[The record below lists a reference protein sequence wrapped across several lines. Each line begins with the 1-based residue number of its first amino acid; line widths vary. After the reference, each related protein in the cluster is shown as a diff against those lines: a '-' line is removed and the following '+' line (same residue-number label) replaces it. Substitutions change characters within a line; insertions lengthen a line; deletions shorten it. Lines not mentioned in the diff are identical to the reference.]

1 MSTPTPSPK
10 RTKQTKRSDKPA
22 AKPKPK
28 ITWVKGQPAGRT
40 WRGGAGWASVL
51 GLFLLGACSH
61 MPDFKKH
68 VPYAPDEVRS
78 PAVQPVAVSHLVAFE
93 AGSVILDGAATQ
105 ALDAFLERQRV
116 DRADSLV
123 ITVEN
128 GGEASL
134 ARAERVAAYL
144 ALKRLD
150 TRLQVADRALL
161 GGVALTVERY
171 LVTLPGCPDWTG
183 PNGVT
188 HANRPSSNWGCATA
202 TNLGLMVAN
211 PRDLAMGRDPGL
223 GDGAA
228 QVLGIQR
235 YQKGETKPLLGAAT
249 SEAPASG
256 TGAPQAGEGEGGK

>member
-1 MSTPTPSPK
+1 MTSQTPPPKRSNPAK
-10 RTKQTKRSDKPA
+10 RTKATS

-28 ITWVKGQPAGRT
+28 ITWVKGQPVGRT
-40 WRGGAGWASVL
+40 WRGGAGWVSVL
-51 GLFLLGACSH
+51 ALLLLGACGH

-68 VPYAPDEVRS
+68 APYAPEAVRS
-78 PAVQPVAVSHLVAFE
+78 PAVQPVSVSHLVAFE
-93 AGSVILDGAATQ
+93 AGSVILDAAATQ

-116 DRADSLV
+116 DRADALV

-128 GGEASL
+128 GGEAAL

-150 TRLQVADRALL
+150 ARVQVADRALL

-171 LVTLPGCPDWTG
+171 QVTLPGCPDWTG

-188 HANRPSSNWGCATA
+188 HSNQPSSNWGCATA

-256 TGAPQAGEGEGGK
+256 TGAPQAGEGGGGK